1 MEPETTPARQR
12 ELAEA
17 APVAAPTPVDWD
29 DDEPD
34 PVWLDLYERGL
45 VRPPY
50 RSLRDRRDLAE
61 MVAEWEP
68 LGADLTTE
76 DILRALG
83 REIEPDGV
91 ESGGSAAAEPVTWPH
106 GESSDAYPAPAVMPP
121 RVELNGSL
129 EDVLRAFGLP
139 EQSGQLEQR
148 RNAGTAQI
156 DWGDE
161 QPDPVWLDLYDQGL
175 VDPPYRGPNA
185 HAIADILDQRKPV
198 RFKGNTEDILR
209 ALGRL

>member
-1 MEPETTPARQR
+1 MESETTPSQHR

-17 APVAAPTPVDWD
+17 APAGAPAPVDWGG
-29 DDEPD
+29 DEPD
-34 PVWLDLYERGL
+34 EVWLDLYERGL

-50 RSLRDRRDLAE
+50 RDWRNRPDLSE
-61 MVAEWEP
+61 LPPRIRFNGTDE
-68 LGADLTTE
+68 DL
-76 DILRALG
+76 LRALG

-91 ESGGSAAAEPVTWPH
+91 EPGGRAAADPVAWPH
-106 GESSDAYPAPAVMPP
+106 DESGDAYSAPAVLPP
-121 RVELNGSL
+121 RVELNGACG
-129 EDVLRAFGLP
+129 DVLRALGLP
-139 EQSGQLEQR
+139 DQPDRLEQR
-148 RNAGTAQI
+148 RNSGTAQI

-185 HAIADILDQRKPV
+185 ETVADVLDQRKPI

>member
-17 APVAAPTPVDWD
+17 APVAAPAPVDWGG
-29 DDEPD
+29 DEPD
-34 PVWLDLYERGL
+34 EVWLDLYERGL

-50 RSLRDRRDLAE
+50 RNWRDRHALAE
-61 MVAEWEP
+61 IAAEWEP

-91 ESGGSAAAEPVTWPH
+91 ESGGSAAAEPVAWPH
-106 GESSDAYPAPAVMPP
+106 GESSDAYPAPAAMPP

-129 EDVLRAFGLP
+129 EDVLRVLGLP
-139 EQSGQLEQR
+139 DLPDQR
-148 RNAGTAQI
+148 RNPDTAQV

-175 VDPPYRGPNA
+175 VNPPYRGPNA

>member
-1 MEPETTPARQR
+1 MESETTPTKHR

-17 APVAAPTPVDWD
+17 EPAAPPTSADWD

-50 RSLRDRRDLAE
+50 RSLRDRRALTEVA
-61 MVAEWEP
+61 AEWEP

-91 ESGGSAAAEPVTWPH
+91 ESGGSAAADPVAWPH
-106 GESSDAYPAPAVMPP
+106 GESSDAQPAPAVMPP

-129 EDVLRAFGLP
+129 EDVLRALGLP
-139 EQSGQLEQR
+139 EQSSQLEQR
-148 RNAGTAQI
+148 RNPGAAQI

-185 HAIADILDQRKPV
+185 HAMADILDQRKPV

>member
-17 APVAAPTPVDWD
+17 APVAALTPVDWGG
-29 DDEPD
+29 DEPD
-34 PVWLDLYERGL
+34 EVWLDLYERGL

-50 RSLRDRRDLAE
+50 RSLRDRHTLAE
-61 MVAEWEP
+61 IAAEWEP

-91 ESGGSAAAEPVTWPH
+91 EPGGSVAADPAAWPH
-106 GESSDAYPAPAVMPP
+106 DESSDAHPASAVMPP

-129 EDVLRAFGLP
+129 EDVLRVLGLP
-139 EQSGQLEQR
+139 DLPDQS
-148 RNAGTAQI
+148 RNPDTAQV

-175 VDPPYRGPNA
+175 VDPPYCGPNA
-185 HAIADILDQRKPV
+185 DAVADVLDQRKPV

-209 ALGRL
+209 ALDRL